1 MEVANKKHVEEW
13 LSKQWDRG
21 FVFLRFHNYQVTSLD
36 MTWKQE
42 LEKHAEIYKQ
52 SPRHYTF
59 HHIRSLMKDLQD
71 NEIRHPLVG
80 VILDGQIQINP
91 GGSRLMVAKHLGKK
105 TVPLDLIMHKS
116 HVDEFAIGDHS
127 EVRNVAQM
135 FDPFADCD
143 FTCRVD
149 LHDEYYE
156 IDMPQF
162 HWAHDDIGKW
172 LEEKGGIVCENLL
185 DYYQL

>member
-1 MEVANKKHVEEW
+1 MA
-13 LSKQWDRG
+13 SRTACCS
-21 FVFLRFHNYQVTSLD
+21 FL
-36 MTWKQE
+36 
-42 LEKHAEIYKQ
+42 
-52 SPRHYTF
+52 
-59 HHIRSLMKDLQD
+59 
-71 NEIRHPLVG
+71 PL
-80 VILDGQIQINP
+80 
-91 GGSRLMVAKHLGKK
+91 A
-105 TVPLDLIMHKS
+105 
-116 HVDEFAIGDHS
+116 
-127 EVRNVAQM
+127 
-135 FDPFADCD
+135 FADCD